1 MTQNAVAHS
10 LATVAQKSAH
20 SSGQSSLHRSGEEQ
34 VNVAK
39 DPLAHLAEHRLQGQL
54 RKPPQ
59 PSGVALQSASVHSR
73 GVQTV
78 VHTPN
83 FAPGALAHTPSWPFV
98 PQQLTL
104 LRQTC
109 PSALHG
115 LAFTSR
121 RPASVRTTVARRT
134 RPSRAACFIG
144 HLLGSVRDGSTTA
157 PVPPASSCLGSAREP
172 RAVASRRQG
181 GDRHVVEPTAR
192 RALRRP
198 GSGPHLTRR
207 HLSGASLPAGSSSSD
222 ATSGRKRPSR
232 RTRRAVVTIRMS
244 AWSGPGRA
252 RQSTVRAQGV
262 ARMLGP
268 PRNARPA

>member
-10 LATVAQKSAH
+10 LATVAQNPAH

-39 DPLAHLAEHRLQGQL
+39 DKLAHLAEHRLQGQL

-144 HLLGSVRDGSTTA
+144 HLLGSVRDGS
-157 PVPPASSCLGSAREP
+157 PA
-172 RAVASRRQG
+172 
-181 GDRHVVEPTAR
+181 
-192 RALRRP
+192 
-198 GSGPHLTRR
+198 
-207 HLSGASLPAGSSSSD
+207 
-222 ATSGRKRPSR
+222 PSR
-232 RTRRAVVTIRMS
+232 VAEESAGEGNTVVRNR
-244 AWSGPGRA
+244 GRA
-252 RQSTVRAQGV
+252 RRCD
-262 ARMLGP
+262 
-268 PRNARPA
+268 RPAAGRGHRSGSLERGALVGRPGGGTS

>member
-10 LATVAQKSAH
+10 LATVAQNSAH
-20 SSGQSSLHRSGEEQ
+20 SSGQSSLHRSGEKQ

-59 PSGVALQSASVHSR
+59 PSGVTLQSASVHSR

-115 LAFTSR
+115 LPSLPGDR
-121 RPASVRTTVARRT
+121 RASGPRWRQEQ
-134 RPSRAACFIG
+134 G
-144 HLLGSVRDGSTTA
+144 HLALR
-157 PVPPASSCLGSAREP
+157 ASS
-172 RAVASRRQG
+172 
-181 GDRHVVEPTAR
+181 
-192 RALRRP
+192 
-198 GSGPHLTRR
+198 SG
-207 HLSGASLPAGSSSSD
+207 
-222 ATSGRKRPSR
+222 TS
-232 RTRRAVVTIRMS
+232 
-244 AWSGPGRA
+244 
-252 RQSTVRAQGV
+252 
-262 ARMLGP
+262 LGP
-268 PRNARPA
+268 CETGAPPRQCLLLPPVS

>member
-59 PSGVALQSASVHSR
+59 PSGVTLQSASVHSR

-121 RPASVRTTVARRT
+121 RPASVRTTVATRT
-134 RPSRAACFIG
+134 RPSRATCLIIG

-157 PVPPASSCLGSAREP
+157 PVPPASSGLGPRGNLAR
-172 RAVASRRQG
+172 SRVGVKG
-181 GDRHVVEPTAR
+181 GDR
-192 RALRRP
+192 
-198 GSGPHLTRR
+198 
-207 HLSGASLPAGSSSSD
+207 
-222 ATSGRKRPSR
+222 
-232 RTRRAVVTIRMS
+232 
-244 AWSGPGRA
+244 
-252 RQSTVRAQGV
+252 QGE
-262 ARMLGP
+262 
-268 PRNARPA
+268 